1 MSPDTITIRQ
11 RHLMKSKDIRE
22 FIQTLKGIYS
32 EELVDQLLTTKSKVE
47 WIKIDNDEELYA
59 IENIL
64 SLWKKDGKYIPL
76 LSYLFN
82 HTVPFKAVKVDKG
95 AIPYVSNGADV
106 MRPGITFIEPSI
118 KVDDVVLIQDSVHGK
133 TLAVGLAL
141 FSGEEMQKMAKGK
154 VIHTIHSVN
163 DPIWA
168 FSKSFK

>member
-1 MSPDTITIRQ
+1 MSPEVITIRQ

-32 EELVDQLLTTKSKVE
+32 DALVDILLTTKSKVE
-47 WIKIDNDEELYA
+47 WIKIDTEEELYA
-59 IENIL
+59 IDDVL

-76 LSYLFN
+76 LSFLLHN
-82 HTVPFKAVKVDKG
+82 TAPFKSVKVDKG

-106 MRPGITFIEPSI
+106 MRPGITFIDPTI
-118 KVDDVVLIQDSVHGK
+118 KVDDVILIQDSVHGK
-133 TLAVGLAL
+133 TLAVGLSLYNAP
-141 FSGEEMQKMAKGK
+141 EMQNMPKGK
-154 VIHTIHSVN
+154 VIHTIHAVN